1 MEQYINKSA
10 LIAEIENRRDEI
22 SKRRITIPLTG
33 RDKSYATFFEYEILG
48 KIRDIIDTLEVK
60 EVDLE
65 KEYKIF
71 VDCDEGR
78 SMFETAKHFFELGL
92 KTKGK

>member
-48 KIRDIIDTLEVK
+48 KIRD
-60 EVDLE
+60 
-65 KEYKIF
+65 F
-71 VDCDEGR
+71 
-78 SMFETAKHFFELGL
+78 AKHFFELGL
-92 KTKGK
+92 KTMKGGEE

>member
-33 RDKSYATFFEYEILG
+33 RDKSYATFF
-48 KIRDIIDTLEVK
+48 
-60 EVDLE
+60 
-65 KEYKIF
+65 
-71 VDCDEGR
+71 
-78 SMFETAKHFFELGL
+78 
-92 KTKGK
+92 